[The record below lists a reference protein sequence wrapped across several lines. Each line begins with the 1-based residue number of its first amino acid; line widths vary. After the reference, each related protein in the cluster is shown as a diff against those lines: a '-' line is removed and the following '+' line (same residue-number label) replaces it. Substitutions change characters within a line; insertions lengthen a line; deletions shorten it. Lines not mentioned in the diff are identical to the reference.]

1 MDVKLN
7 RYVFKNVKI
16 FTSETS
22 CASKKGDQQNPEIQ
36 TDVETMEKLLSEA
49 TAWSELKGAVRRS
62 DTTTLSWVWNLVI
75 SFVIASKVMQIS
87 LVSLKISLKHFL
99 RDKPTEFDVKTMF
112 YWYAHR

>member
-1 MDVKLN
+1 MD
-7 RYVFKNVKI
+7 I
-16 FTSETS
+16 
-22 CASKKGDQQNPEIQ
+22 SKFVSQ
-36 TDVETMEKLLSEA
+36 VEALLILWAENAHESV
-49 TAWSELKGAVRRS
+49 KGAVRRS

-99 RDKPTEFDVKTMF
+99 GDKPTEFDVKTMF